1 MNYETFEA
9 ITILA
14 VLLAG
19 GSFFMALAGLI
30 CWFFGL
36 RDPKHMATY
45 SKPRGERHPGT
56 LTRYQEF
63 IEAERRG

>member
-1 MNYETFEA
+1 MDYQTFEA
-9 ITILA
+9 VTILA

-36 RDPKHMATY
+36 RDPKPMATY
-45 SKPRGERHPGT
+45 KPR
-56 LTRYQEF
+56 
-63 IEAERRG
+63 AERMTKAEENTETTRRG